1 MRRREFIAFVGAATT
16 WPLGARAEYRRPI
29 IGFLSPTS
37 AGSYDHILAGFRN
50 GLKETG
56 YVDGQNVELEYRWAD
71 DDYDRL
77 PELAAELVRKSVS
90 IIVTASGTPTALAA
104 KAATT
109 TIPILFVIGTD
120 PVNVGLVDSFNRPG
134 RNLTGISLLT
144 TAMAEKRFEL
154 LCELVPSA
162 SVVGVIVNPANS
174 VTQPIVDRMQAA
186 AKAVQRRMVVLNVS
200 NEADFDVVFELAKQN
215 GVAALVTSDDP
226 ILVNHRVKLTKLAL
240 QYSIPAVYSNRDM
253 VLAGGLM
260 AYGTNYAD
268 TFRQIGV
275 YAGRILNGESPSN
288 LPVMQP
294 AKFDFVVN
302 KKVAAAMGLAIPPQ
316 LMIRADE
323 VIE

>member
-1 MRRREFIAFVGAATT
+1 MRRREFIAFVGAAAT
-16 WPLGARAEYRRPI
+16 WPHGTRAEHLRPI

-50 GLKETG
+50 GLRETG
-56 YVDGQNVELEYRWAD
+56 YVEGQNVEIEYRWAN
-71 DDYDRL
+71 DDYGRL

-104 KAATT
+104 KAATS

-120 PVNVGLVDSFNRPG
+120 PVSVGLVESFNRPG

-144 TAMAEKRFEL
+144 TLMAEKRFEL

-162 SVVGVIVNPANS
+162 SVVGLIVNPANS
-174 VTQPIVDRMQAA
+174 VTQDIVNGMQAT
-186 AKAVQRRMVVLNVS
+186 AKAVHRTILVLNVS
-200 NEADFDVVFELAKQN
+200 NESDFDVAFELARQN
-215 GVAALVTSDDP
+215 DVTALVTSDDP
-226 ILVNHRVKLTKLAL
+226 ILINHRVKLAELAL
-240 QYSIPAVYSNRDM
+240 RYSIPAVYSNRDM

-275 YAGRILNGESPSN
+275 YAGRILRGESPSN

-294 AKFDFVVN
+294 AKFDFVIN
-302 KKVAAAMGLAIPPQ
+302 KKIVAAMRLSIPAQ